1 MKPVHNS
8 QRRSNLIEEVDDE
21 DVYMNGVNIAASKK
35 ATK

>member
-35 ATK
+35 AT